1 VEAAALGR
9 RRLSGGFGAT
19 GERLLSQPSEEKS
32 HDGARAVVRILASSG
47 AQVPDASQERVG
59 GDIGDWL
66 AGLCGR
72 LQQRRA
78 RRHHLLVERVPAG
91 EQEWIAHRR
100 RRTSRGVGGLATKGP
115 ILFEMVNSRLAP
127 FGTTVF
133 AEMSALALA
142 TGSVNLGQGFPEGPG
157 PELLRRVATEAIWE
171 GDNQYPPGTGVPE
184 LLEAV
189 AAHQQAEYGLSYDP
203 QAEVLATA
211 GATEAVAS
219 AVLGLL
225 EPGDE
230 VLMLEPSY
238 DSYGA
243 VVAMAGARRVPVS
256 LAYDGRRWVLP
267 EGALEAA
274 VSDKARMVLLNSPHN
289 PTGKVLDEAEL
300 SDVAGTCR
308 RHDLIA
314 VTDEVYEH
322 LVFDGRRHSPLATF
336 EGMRERTVTISS
348 AGKSFS
354 VTGWKVGWACA
365 PPELL
370 AGVRAAKQFL
380 TYVTPAPLQRA
391 VAAGLRATHELVEPL
406 VEELE
411 QNRDLL
417 VKGLSSA
424 GFPVRDAEGT
434 YFVTA
439 DISGLTDEDAY
450 TFCWR
455 LPERCGV
462 VAVPCSVFYSGP
474 EGGRHL
480 VRFAFCKRRESI
492 EEAVERLGRLHW

>member
-1 VEAAALGR
+1 V
-9 RRLSGGFGAT
+9 
-19 GERLLSQPSEEKS
+19 
-32 HDGARAVVRILASSG
+32 
-47 AQVPDASQERVG
+47 
-59 GDIGDWL
+59 
-66 AGLCGR
+66 
-72 LQQRRA
+72 
-78 RRHHLLVERVPAG
+78 
-91 EQEWIAHRR
+91 
-100 RRTSRGVGGLATKGP
+100 
-115 ILFEMVNSRLAP
+115 VNSRLAA

-133 AEMSALALA
+133 AEMTALAA
-142 TGSVNLGQGFPEGPG
+142 RTGSVNLGQGFPEGPG
-157 PELLRRVATEAIWE
+157 PELLRRVACSAIEE
-171 GDNQYPPGTGVPE
+171 GDNQYPPGAGVAE

-189 AAHQQAEYGLSYDP
+189 AAHQEAEYGLVYDP
-203 QAEVLATA
+203 ATEVLVTA

-219 AVLGLL
+219 AALGLL

-243 VVAMAGARRVPVS
+243 VVAMAGAERVPVR
-256 LAYDGRRWVLP
+256 LAYDGSRWAIP
-267 EGALEAA
+267 ERALEAA
-274 VSDKARMVLLNSPHN
+274 VTAKSRMVLLNSPHN

-300 SDVAGTCR
+300 TKVAELCR

-322 LVFDGRRHSPLATF
+322 LVFDGRQHIPLATL

-391 VAAGLRATHELVEPL
+391 AAAGLRATHELVEPL

-417 VKGLSSA
+417 LKGLASA
-424 GFPVRDAEGT
+424 GFPVRGAEGT
-434 YFVTA
+434 YFVTV

-450 TFCWR
+450 TFCRR

-462 VAVPCSVFYSGP
+462 VAVPCSVFYADPGA
-474 EGGRHL
+474 GRHL

-492 EEAVERLGRLHW
+492 EEAVERLGRLRW